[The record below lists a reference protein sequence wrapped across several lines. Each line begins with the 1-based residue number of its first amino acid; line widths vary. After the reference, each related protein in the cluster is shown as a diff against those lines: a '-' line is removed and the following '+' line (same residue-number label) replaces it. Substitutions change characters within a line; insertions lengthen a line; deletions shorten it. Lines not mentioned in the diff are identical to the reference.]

1 MNTARLNITLPKEVA
16 ELLSGVKNKSSYIAE
31 AIKMGERGHTYPKYR
46 ARNQRPFIYLSL
58 RVPEGYSQSQR

>member
-31 AIKMGERGHTYPKYR
+31 AIKMGERGHTYFP
-46 ARNQRPFIYLSL
+46 P
-58 RVPEGYSQSQR
+58 